1 MRSLT
6 SAAFVFIVAAAAAT
20 ATFFFTAQPV
30 AAEDMP
36 LRIITVSGTGEVT
49 ARPDQASISLGV
61 VTEAQNARDALNANS
76 QAMRAVFDELEGLD
90 IPEENIRTSNFSIN
104 PQYTPYRQGS
114 NEPRRIIGYQVSNM
128 VSVLFEDMDKLGL
141 GLDAIVAS
149 GANQL
154 HGISFSIGETD
165 ALMMAARADAVS
177 DARARAEVLASA
189 AGVELGRVL
198 SINEGGVSTPQPMMY
213 ARAEMAMDSS
223 VPIAQGQQTLSTYV
237 TMTFEIE

>member
-6 SAAFVFIVAAAAAT
+6 SAAFVFLVAAAAAT

-36 LRIITVSGTGEVT
+36 RVITVSGTGEAT
-49 ARPDQASISLGV
+49 ARPDQATVRLGV
-61 VTEAQNARDALNANS
+61 VTEARTAREALQANNA
-76 QAMRAVFDELEGLD
+76 AMQAVFAELEGLD
-90 IPEENIRTSNFSIN
+90 IPEENIQTSNFSVS
-104 PQYTPYRQGS
+104 PQYPPYRQDN

-128 VSVLFEDMDKLGL
+128 VSVLFEDMDKLGP
-141 GLDAIVAS
+141 GLDAIVSS

-154 HGISFSIGETD
+154 HGISFSISETD
-165 ALMMAARADAVS
+165 ALMMEARTGAVT
-177 DARARAEVLASA
+177 DARARAEVLAAA

-223 VPIAQGQQTLSTYV
+223 VPIAQGQQTLSAYV